1 MVTPSNGKLLNTLK
15 YLPSIGKKMKFKLN
29 KKKIKN
35 LSKDYNKL
43 PLVITAKIAGG
54 VPQQFGLVTDPL
66 ETKC

>member
-1 MVTPSNGKLLNTLK
+1 MKLKLK
-15 YLPSIGKKMKFKLN
+15 LKLN

-35 LSKDYNKL
+35 LSNDYKKL

-54 VPQQFGLVTDPL
+54 VPEQFALATDPL

>member
-1 MVTPSNGKLLNTLK
+1 
-15 YLPSIGKKMKFKLN
+15 MKFKLN

-54 VPQQFGLVTDPL
+54 VPHQFGLVTDPL